1 MPSLFFTFGRLVNV
15 NIIQLRLTDILKL
28 SH

>member
-1 MPSLFFTFGRLVNV
+1 MPSLFFTFVRLVNV